1 MFKIYTKRGDNG
13 TASLLFS
20 NKRFKKSSP
29 IFDVLGTSDELN
41 VSLGYL
47 QSSRLQ
53 EIKNVCIKIQREL
66 FILGSYFAGK
76 ALEDKKNDWDKRI
89 KELEEAIDY
98 FDSKNEPLKSFIL
111 PGGSKESNYLH
122 TSRVICRRL
131 ERLVVSYTKGKEP
144 TILIVKY
151 LNRLSDLLFV
161 MARYSNKRLG
171 YKDEIFE

>member
-1 MFKIYTKRGDNG
+1 
-13 TASLLFS
+13 
-20 NKRFKKSSP
+20 
-29 IFDVLGTSDELN
+29 
-41 VSLGYL
+41 
-47 QSSRLQ
+47 
-53 EIKNVCIKIQREL
+53 
-66 FILGSYFAGK
+66 
-76 ALEDKKNDWDKRI
+76 
-89 KELEEAIDY
+89 DY

-171 YKDEIFE
+171 YKDEVFE